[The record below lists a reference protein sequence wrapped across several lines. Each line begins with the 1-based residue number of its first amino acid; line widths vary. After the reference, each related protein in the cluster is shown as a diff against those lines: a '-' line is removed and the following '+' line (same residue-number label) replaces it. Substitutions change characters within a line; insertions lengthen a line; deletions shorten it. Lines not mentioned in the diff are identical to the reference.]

1 MKKVNPTG
9 TFTFLIALLFISL
22 TVVKAQ
28 VNVLTQHN
36 DLKRTG
42 WNANET
48 TLNQSNVNS
57 SSFGKLFSRKLDDQ
71 VYAQPLVVSNL
82 NINGKV
88 RNVVFVATMS
98 NTLYAFDADDA
109 TVTTP
114 LWHINLTK
122 SGYRPLKN
130 ADL

>member
-1 MKKVNPTG
+1 MKGSNPTR
-9 TFTFLIALLFISL
+9 TFTFLTALLFISF

-28 VNVLTQHN
+28 VSVLTQHN

-48 TLNQSNVNS
+48 ALNQNNVNP
-57 SSFGKLFSRKLDDQ
+57 SSFGKLISRKVDDQ

-88 RNVVFVATMS
+88 RNVVFVVTLN

-109 TVTTP
+109 SVYAP
-114 LWHINLTK
+114 L
-122 SGYRPLKN
+122 
-130 ADL
+130 